1 MLVKGPQVGHLEH
14 VQQGQRNAAV
24 SLGYEMAT
32 RIIITTTTMTRTIY
46 VNRICVFFAGS
57 ANSVQ
62 MSILALLLP
71 VCLALRSL
79 FHWAPQQRMH
89 VVYITPYC
97 DVIITLRVAWCVT
110 KRTLQFKNLRW
121 GSNTDWN
128 VVVTFALQLFVKISI
143 YSALSVIYFRQIR
156 TSKGVSISYRKVSQ
170 LFQPASLGVRML
182 MSP

>member
-89 VVYITPYC
+89 VVHITPYC
-97 DVIITLRVAWCVT
+97 DVIVKLCVAGGVT
-110 KRTLQFKNLRW
+110 KKNVTIQKPQMGDQTKIGISSLNLHCSCLLKYRYIRRW
-121 GSNTDWN
+121 M
-128 VVVTFALQLFVKISI
+128 
-143 YSALSVIYFRQIR
+143 
-156 TSKGVSISYRKVSQ
+156 SYI
-170 LFQPASLGVRML
+170 LGK
-182 MSP
+182 